1 MSENDIMANELED
14 DPNDY
19 RVTLELEDDTTI
31 ECAIMT
37 ILDEPMEGGDVFIYR
52 YCEDADGTPSLG
64 NIEDDE
70 EFEKVSDRFDEFL
83 DEQTF
88 DSMP

>member
-37 ILDEPMEGGDVFIYR
+37 TSCSFP
-52 YCEDADGTPSLG
+52 
-64 NIEDDE
+64 
-70 EFEKVSDRFDEFL
+70 
-83 DEQTF
+83 
-88 DSMP
+88 